1 MEEKIIKKQKIR
13 YRKGVIAW
21 EEGELI
27 LYPKKLIF
35 FGSKKITIPL
45 NEIENISVN
54 DGFGQGNIIISTGE
68 NEYKF
73 FKNNS
78 SMNTTALLFG
88 MNVAAMGD
96 KKISDLEAWRQTI
109 EKYRENGSKLADSST
124 PLQLLKERLAKGE
137 ISLEEY
143 HSLKNVIE

>member
-1 MEEKIIKKQKIR
+1 MEGKIIKKQKIR

-27 LYPKKLIF
+27 LYPQKLVF

-54 DGFGQGNIIISTGE
+54 DGFGQGNIIISTE
-68 NEYKF
+68 EAEYKF

-96 KKISDLEAWRQTI
+96 KKISDLEAWRQSI
-109 EKYRENGSKLADSST
+109 EKLRENGNNLTDSSNS
-124 PLQLLKERLAKGE
+124 LQLLKERLAKGE

-143 HSLKNVIE
+143 HSLKKVIE